1 VPVAEVAYLAR
12 DSPKRRRDAKP
23 AYEVEWIAD
32 IDPVDRMSHHEAWRI
47 ATSLGFDMILPHYE
61 D

>member
-1 VPVAEVAYLAR
+1 V
-12 DSPKRRRDAKP
+12 
-23 AYEVEWIAD
+23 YEVEWIAD
-32 IDPVDRMSHHEAWRI
+32 IDPVDRMSHHEAWLI